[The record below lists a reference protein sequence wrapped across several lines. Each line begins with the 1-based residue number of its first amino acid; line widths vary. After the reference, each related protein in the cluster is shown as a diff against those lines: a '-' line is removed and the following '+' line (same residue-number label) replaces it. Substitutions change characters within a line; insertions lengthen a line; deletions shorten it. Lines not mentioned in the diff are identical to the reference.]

1 MSNAN
6 SPTLPVPTSIRT
18 LKPKE
23 LAAAGKRR
31 ADDVAE
37 GLIVNGDGGY
47 LEELESFNNLAP
59 IVDAVMVDIDST
71 GQVGG
76 LSVCMS

>member
-1 MSNAN
+1 M
-6 SPTLPVPTSIRT
+6 PPSIQT
-18 LKPKE
+18 IKHKE

-37 GLIVNGDGGY
+37 GFVVNSVGNY

-59 IVDAVMVDIDST
+59 IVDAVMVDIDNT
-71 GQVGG
+71 GQVGEFFT
-76 LSVCMS
+76 SVSQE